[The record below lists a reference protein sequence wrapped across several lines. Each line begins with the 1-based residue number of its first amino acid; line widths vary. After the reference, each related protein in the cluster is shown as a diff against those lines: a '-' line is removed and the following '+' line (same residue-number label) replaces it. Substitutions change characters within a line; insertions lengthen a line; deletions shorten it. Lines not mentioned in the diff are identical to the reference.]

1 MSATALGTAA
11 PKPRARA
18 PRRVETRCLVRAV
31 VIGYIAAEA
40 IPVGFITPTA
50 ITGSMPPGLANHV
63 ATVAL
68 FGKPSN
74 GCLKLDRR
82 TTSR

>member
-1 MSATALGTAA
+1 
-11 PKPRARA
+11 
-18 PRRVETRCLVRAV
+18 

-82 TTSR
+82 PRAGN